1 MKLCT
6 RSGSKLVLWKSIIDR
21 AQDRYTLSTG
31 SVKHVPFDYYSY
43 IPKIWLRGKFW
54 SPRNICPYCY
64 ILDNGDSYSRLPATL
79 IILWLIFHGIL
90 VLVLLPILINYFNG
104 SARAPSFDIAAEIK
118 IMGEPPLVFIGLQF
132 GIYLLL
138 LLVCTRM
145 CHEGRKNLKTSKI

>member
-1 MKLCT
+1 
-6 RSGSKLVLWKSIIDR
+6 
-21 AQDRYTLSTG
+21 
-31 SVKHVPFDYYSY
+31 
-43 IPKIWLRGKFW
+43 
-54 SPRNICPYCY
+54 
-64 ILDNGDSYSRLPATL
+64 
-79 IILWLIFHGIL
+79 